1 MVLEIQNADCRIL
14 QDICSECFEDKLNT
28 FLSEPTPTRGTDEPA
43 EFFDS
48 QTPECGRIR
57 QLSAASVI
65 HNKVGLKKKGDH
77 FQVAF

>member
-1 MVLEIQNADCRIL
+1 M
-14 QDICSECFEDKLNT
+14 NT